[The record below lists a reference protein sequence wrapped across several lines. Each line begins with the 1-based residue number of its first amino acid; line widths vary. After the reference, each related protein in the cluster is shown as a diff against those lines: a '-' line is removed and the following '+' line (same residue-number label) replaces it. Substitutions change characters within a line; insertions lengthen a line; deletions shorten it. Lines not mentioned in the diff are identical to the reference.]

1 MKQNYYRVFHSGIKG
16 WIVLIIL
23 LAIQACGGGGET
35 KKNSS
40 NTNQDTTANAN
51 QDTTKSSEVQPK
63 AAQVDAKLTAHAYL
77 FAGLT
82 PDDKAGMDSVFDQ
95 SGAKNHMTAFGQQWG
110 KLENAR
116 LKKMRTWREAELA
129 KLNNEPHNLFYP
141 FSGPDFINAY
151 EFFPNCDN
159 YLMFGLEKVGN
170 LPDFSQ
176 QKAGFVTNYL
186 GSVRN
191 ALGEIFQRNYFITT
205 IMGSELNSNVQGVVP
220 LMFTFLARTN
230 NQIVK
235 VEKIQLQPDGTPK
248 SFPLSEKLNPKT
260 SVVGLMVEFLGKG
273 KTKSQ
278 KIYYFGT
285 DVRDA
290 EMPKKMELTK
300 FIKSFPNKISFVKSC
315 QYTLHESQFKVM
327 RNLILEDTEAVLQ
340 DDTGVRYDVLKEQ
353 GWNVKL
359 YGKYNWPIADFG
371 KYTYQPTLKKA
382 FAEDAT
388 VKPLNFTY
396 GYHWN
401 TDNTSVILAFK
412 QK

>member
-1 MKQNYYRVFHSGIKG
+1 MKKNYSEAFHSNIKG
-16 WIVLIIL
+16 WVALMVL

-35 KKNSS
+35 NQTS
-40 NTNQDTTANAN
+40 TTQDTTNTT
-51 QDTTKSSEVQPK
+51 QDSTKTNTPQSQAP
-63 AAQVDAKLTAHAYL
+63 QVDAKLTAHAYL

-82 PDDKAGMDSVFDQ
+82 PGDKAGMDSVFNQ
-95 SGAKNHMTAFGQQWG
+95 AGAKNHMNAFGQQWG

-116 LKKMRTWREAELA
+116 LKKMRTWRGTELA
-129 KLNNEPHNLFYP
+129 KLNGESHNLFYP

-176 QKAGFVTNYL
+176 EKAGFVTNYL

-248 SFPLSEKLNPKT
+248 SFPLSEKLNPKK

-327 RNLILEDTEAVLQ
+327 RDLVLQDTEAVLQ
-340 DDTGVRYDVLKEQ
+340 DDTGVRYEVLKDQ
-353 GWNVKL
+353 GWKVQL

-371 KYTYQPTLKKA
+371 KYTYQPKLKKA
-382 FAEDAT
+382 FAEDST
-388 VKPLNFTY
+388 IKPLNFTY

>member
-1 MKQNYYRVFHSGIKG
+1 MKKNYYVA
-16 WIVLIIL
+16 L
-23 LAIQACGGGGET
+23 LAIALLTGLQACGGGGET
-35 KKNSS
+35 KQTQQDKDTSAQKTNDSTKTS
-40 NTNQDTTANAN
+40 NNTTPA
-51 QDTTKSSEVQPK
+51 TVK
-63 AAQVDAKLTAHAYL
+63 VDAQLTAHAYL

-82 PDDKAGMDSVFDQ
+82 PDNKGGMDKVFEQ
-95 SGAKNHMTAFGQQWG
+95 NGAKQHATSFGQQWQ

-116 LKKMRTWREAELA
+116 LKNMRKWRETELK
-129 KLNNEPHNLFYP
+129 KLNGESHNLFYP

-170 LPDFSQ
+170 LPDFS
-176 QKAGFVTNYL
+176 KEDAGFVSGYL
-186 GSVRN
+186 SNVRN

-205 IMGSELNSNVQGVVP
+205 FMGRELNTSVQGVTP
-220 LMFTFLARTN
+220 LLFTFLARTN

-235 VEKIQLQPDGTPK
+235 VEKIQLQKDGTPK
-248 SFPLSEKLNPKT
+248 SFPLSEKLDPKKT
-260 SVVGLMVEFLGKG
+260 VVGLMVEFLGKG

-290 EMPKKMELTK
+290 EMPKKMELSK

-315 QYTLHESQFKVM
+315 QYTLHESQFKEM
-327 RNLILEDTEAVLQ
+327 RNLVLDDTEAVLQ
-340 DDTGVRYDVLKEQ
+340 DDTGVRYEVLKEK
-353 GWNVKL
+353 GWKVQL

-371 KYTYQPTLKKA
+371 KYTYQPKLKQA
-382 FAEDAT
+382 FAKDSS

-412 QK
+412 K

>member
-1 MKQNYYRVFHSGIKG
+1 MKKNYYEVFHSGAKG
-16 WIVLIIL
+16 WIALIVL

-35 KKNSS
+35 NQTS
-40 NTNQDTTANAN
+40 NTQDTTTNTTQDSAKAN
-51 QDTTKSSEVQPK
+51 TPQPQAPK
-63 AAQVDAKLTAHAYL
+63 VDAKLTAHAYL

-95 SGAKNHMTAFGQQWG
+95 SGAKNHMNAFGQQWG

-116 LKKMRTWREAELA
+116 LKKMRTWRGTELV
-129 KLNNEPHNLFYP
+129 KLNGESHNLFYP

-176 QKAGFVTNYL
+176 EKAGFVTNYL

-220 LMFTFLARTN
+220 LMLTFLARTN

-235 VEKIQLQPDGTPK
+235 VEKIQLQSDGTPK

-290 EMPKKMELTK
+290 EMPKKMELSK
-300 FIKSFPNKISFVKSC
+300 FIKNFPNKISFVKSC

-327 RNLILEDTEAVLQ
+327 RNLILDDTEAVLQ
-340 DDTGVRYDVLKEQ
+340 DDTGVRYEVLKEQ
-353 GWNVKL
+353 GWKVQL

-371 KYTYQPTLKKA
+371 KYTYQPKLKKA
-382 FAEDAT
+382 FADDSTA
-388 VKPLNFTY
+388 KPLNFTY